1 MHICGMAPPSQPLIL
16 ICCMLISQPIPG
28 AYEGALVVGLVVGAK
43 SCPHSC
49 PHSCTGLH
57 TAHKLSCI
65 PVAKRAYLCIQISM
79 NGTTQ
84 TIVLHSAPFLSGSS
98 LENTLQGQDTNLR
111 QLTIVTS
118 SASLEPNAIPQ
129 QTFDQAF
136 SSAHSSGYH
145 STVLLGLIA
154 AALKPGAALTLRE
167 PASGGLN
174 ESAAPLKKA
183 LLLAGFVDSTDGKLM
198 NTPQGQLVCV
208 SVVAKLFGLQLAST
222 CMAIVADLFC
232 SPR

>member
-1 MHICGMAPPSQPLIL
+1 
-16 ICCMLISQPIPG
+16 
-28 AYEGALVVGLVVGAK
+28 
-43 SCPHSC
+43 
-49 PHSCTGLH
+49 
-57 TAHKLSCI
+57 
-65 PVAKRAYLCIQISM
+65 M

-84 TIVLHSAPFLSGSS
+84 TVVLHSAPYLSGSS
-98 LENTLQGQDTNLR
+98 LENTLQGQDTNLS

-118 SASLEPNAIPQ
+118 SASLESNALPQ
-129 QTFDQAF
+129 QTFDKAF

-183 LLLAGFVDSTDGKLM
+183 LLLAGFVNSTDGKLM
-198 NTPQGQLVCV
+198 NTPQGQLICV
-208 SVVAKLFGLQLAST
+208 SFAAKFVGLQLAST
-222 CMAIVADLFC
+222 CMATVTDLFC
-232 SPR
+232 STR